1 MKKPMPMPMTPPKK
15 MDMAK
20 KKEAPKMQKGG
31 KKMC

>member
-1 MKKPMPMPMTPPKK
+1 MKKAMPMIPPKK
-15 MDMAK
+15 MEMIK